1 MDINDMRINI
11 YTLITARRKDEKKKK
26 SILNVNYEYTVP
38 KKA

>member
-11 YTLITARRKDEKKKK
+11 YTLITARRKDEKKK

>member
-26 SILNVNYEYTVP
+26 KHIKCKL
-38 KKA
+38 